1 MGWPSSFSKASKG
14 SQTQCYCVGRVD
26 QKMSKVPS
34 SSPLDSCDFMNL
46 HPLPRSCIIGTF
58 LASFCWQHS
67 PRGVLCFGFYPCKAS
82 SYQSQNTSPS
92 RKSHK
97 RSEHLK
103 GFAHTFADAPQPP
116 RGNLPTGYRSTWC
129 NSQSTFLVSLIAL
142 RIDSFSCS
150 NIYKQAV

>member
-1 MGWPSSFSKASKG
+1 MTQFLLHSLQGIPRPSATVLEEWTRRCLRF
-14 SQTQCYCVGRVD
+14 
-26 QKMSKVPS
+26 
-34 SSPLDSCDFMNL
+34 
-46 HPLPRSCIIGTF
+46 LPVLLWILVISWISIPSCIIGIF

-67 PRGVLCFGFYPCKAS
+67 PQGVLCLFGFCPCKVS
-82 SYQSQNTSPS
+82 SYRSQNTSPS

-97 RSEHLK
+97 LSEHLK

-116 RGNLPTGYRSTWC
+116 RVNLPTGYRSTWC